1 MCPNS
6 GQIEGSSMTKDVFL
20 VAFEDKEHSER
31 VLSYAISRAQKDG
44 ASILLAHIL
53 QWSPYTFLTPEELA
67 ERHKRRQE
75 EMERAQTAILDGA
88 VAKVQAAGIEVT
100 TALRYGG
107 VVELIAE
114 MATGSGASMI
124 FVGRS
129 GSGSIAARVFG
140 SVPIGLAQ
148 IAPVPTVIVP

>member
-1 MCPNS
+1 MAS
-6 GQIEGSSMTKDVFL
+6 EVFL
-20 VAFEDKEHSER
+20 VAYEDNNHSEK
-31 VLSYAISRAQKDG
+31 VLDYAVSRARKDG
-44 ASILLAHIL
+44 ASVLLAHIL
-53 QWSPYTFLTPEELA
+53 QWSPYTFLTQEELA

-75 EMERAQTAILDGA
+75 EMARAQAAILDPA
-88 VAKVQAAGIEVT
+88 IAKVRAAGLEAT
-100 TALRYGG
+100 AALRYGG
-107 VVELIAE
+107 VVDLIVEIARE
-114 MATGSGASMI
+114 SGASMI

>member
-1 MCPNS
+1 M
-6 GQIEGSSMTKDVFL
+6 
-20 VAFEDKEHSER
+20 
-31 VLSYAISRAQKDG
+31 
-44 ASILLAHIL
+44 LAHIL
-53 QWSPYTFLTPEELA
+53 QWSPYSFLTPEELA

-75 EMERAQTAILDGA
+75 EMTRAQTAIVDPA
-88 VAKVQAAGIEVT
+88 VEKVKAAGLEVT

-114 MATGSGASMI
+114 IATESGASMI

-129 GSGSIAARVFG
+129 GAGSIAARVFG